1 MMASTRL
8 LYVPCAQLVGRSSS
22 PSSSRWSSDDDD
34 VRYQRRRCPP
44 PATTMSATRHHAA
57 GSHVGACPWRGALA
71 NDRQR
76 PWATRFVLPWPR
88 RMRALNSM
96 PLSEDGQDA
105 RTSLLDVAGRCQR
118 ARDRWRRS
126 RRSQCPRWRTS
137 AMSEGARAP
146 CASTARARWGAAS
159 PAAWEPNDSCPANE
173 LVIRGELERRSD
185 RHEHRL
191 EPVGLPPHGS
201 RMTPA
206 PRVSS
211 SFAAHSS
218 VGVTTPPR

>member
-1 MMASTRL
+1 MTRHLAVLSHPRDHGGIGREADVVPPTRASPARRPSFMMASTRL

-105 RTSLLDVAGRCQR
+105 RTSLLDVAGRMNSPPYFFFMT
-118 ARDRWRRS
+118 AW
-126 RRSQCPRWRTS
+126 SQIPTC
-137 AMSEGARAP
+137 
-146 CASTARARWGAAS
+146 
-159 PAAWEPNDSCPANE
+159 
-173 LVIRGELERRSD
+173 L
-185 RHEHRL
+185 H
-191 EPVGLPPHGS
+191 
-201 RMTPA
+201 
-206 PRVSS
+206 
-211 SFAAHSS
+211 
-218 VGVTTPPR
+218 